1 MKNSPKN
8 LDFGYSPR
16 NSSRPTNKMSW
27 RRQDGSSPAQG
38 YPSAKG
44 YLAQCINDLV
54 REGVGAN
61 KTLGEAFYVT
71 VHLSGG
77 AELWWCPKTRTLYA
91 LRPNGPLQGAEAP
104 TFERHIRGAGLRCTK
119 AQGATISE
127 SDLNQWHGVRWV
139 IDAGEAGQGAEG
151 GDGDM
156 PTQGALL

>member
-1 MKNSPKN
+1 MNKSNHD

-16 NSSRPTNKMSW
+16 NDSHHTNKMSW

-44 YLAQCINDLV
+44 YLAQHINDLV
-54 REGVGAN
+54 RNGIGARR
-61 KTLGEAFYVT
+61 TLNEIEYIT
-71 VHLSGG
+71 VRLGGG

-91 LRPNGPLQGAEAP
+91 LRPNGPLQGVEAP
-104 TFERHIRGAGLRCTK
+104 TFERHIKGAGLPCTK

-127 SDLNQWHGVRWV
+127 SELNQWHGVRWV
-139 IDAGEAGQGAEG
+139 IDTGEAGQGAE
-151 GDGDM
+151 DGDA

>member
-1 MKNSPKN
+1 MNNSPKN

-16 NSSRPTNKMSW
+16 NASHHTNKMSW

-44 YLAQCINDLV
+44 FLAQCISGLV
-54 REGVGAN
+54 RHDAGAH
-61 KTLGEAFYVT
+61 KVLGEVEYIT

-77 AELWWCPKTRTLYA
+77 AELWWCPKTHTLYA

-139 IDAGEAGQGAEG
+139 IDASDAAGQGD
-151 GDGDM
+151 DGDANA